1 MEVKLSERYIRNVIR
16 QHAGLTPISAEAVK
30 IVKEYL
36 DSEAH
41 RIAEAGTKDFL
52 AEVELRKIQKIR
64 PHHRLNK
71 HNMRRGMAK

>member
-1 MEVKLSERYIRNVIR
+1 MEVKLSERYIRKVIR

-64 PHHRLNK
+64 PRHRISVDNVRKVLT
-71 HNMRRGMAK
+71 